1 MKHSC
6 ARLAP
11 KHDVA
16 DAEAAE
22 QWPRKEADEATGSLG
37 RESKC
42 PGRTVARGCAR
53 RWCLD
58 VGEGR
63 YGRGPQCRRNREARA
78 EGYLTL
84 THLGT
89 FAVFSTTVKSRGE
102 IILTKDARINLRV

>member
-1 MKHSC
+1 MKYSC

-11 KHDVA
+11 KHDVTV
-16 DAEAAE
+16 AEAAE

-63 YGRGPQCRRNREARA
+63 YGRGPQCRRDPRPPGCEPPALQSRA
-78 EGYLTL
+78 
-84 THLGT
+84 
-89 FAVFSTTVKSRGE
+89 
-102 IILTKDARINLRV
+102 